1 MKYEAF
7 KQYYH
12 NSLESE
18 MNGPMG
24 EKMNY
29 QTKLQFVI
37 QGALDKTFNFYTQD
51 PSESKPLPVWL
62 LNMYN
67 KFVRIIED
75 SADIAS
81 KQREALKL
89 CQELFIEV
97 FNNFGERAAKNLF
110 VLHKKNW
117 RNAA

>member
-1 MKYEAF
+1 MKYEFF

-12 NSLESE
+12 SRLESE
-18 MNGPMG
+18 LSGNMS
-24 EKMNY
+24 KKLNY

-37 QGALDKTFNFYTQD
+37 QRALDKTFNSYTED
-51 PSESKPLPVWL
+51 PSKSKPLPIWL

-67 KFVRIIED
+67 QFVRIIED

-81 KQREALKL
+81 KQRETLKL

-97 FNNFGERAAKNLF
+97 SKNLGENAAKNLF
-110 VLHKKNW
+110 VVRKKNF

>member
-12 NSLESE
+12 SVLDGD
-18 MNGPMG
+18 MNGNMG
-24 EKMNY
+24 QKLNY

-37 QGALDKTFNFYTQD
+37 QSALDKTFNSYTED
-51 PSESKPLPVWL
+51 PNKSKPLPIWL
-62 LNMYN
+62 LNLYN
-67 KFVRIIED
+67 QFVRIIED
-75 SADIAS
+75 SADLAT

-89 CQELFIEV
+89 CQELFIAV
-97 FNNFGERAAKNLF
+97 LNNFGERTAKNLF
-110 VLHKKNW
+110 VLHKKNF